1 MFFIMMRAVVSV
13 VQDCFLYVRRLSC
26 LYRRYVFRSMR
37 QDVNSM
43 GWNLDSTGWN
53 VYSIQWNGRFIG
65 KGGKLCFI
73 GVGVISAKTFL

>member
-37 QDVNSM
+37 QDVNS
-43 GWNLDSTGWN
+43 TGWN